1 MVWFV
6 KLFGLL
12 MVAMGAV
19 YLVKPVVMKKLMRF
33 WTTGNR
39 LYLGGFLALLI
50 GIIFIFT
57 APRCE
62 LTWYVV
68 IMGIIAL
75 AKGIF
80 SFVLGKKRVHAIID
94 KWTHSSV
101 STLRLLAV
109 IVLILGALL
118 VYAT

>member
-1 MVWFV
+1 MVWLI

-12 MVAMGAV
+12 MVAMGAI
-19 YLVKPVVMKKLMRF
+19 YLVKPAVMKKLMRF

-50 GIIFIFT
+50 GVIFIFT
-57 APRCE
+57 APRCA
-62 LTWYVV
+62 LAWYV
-68 IMGIIAL
+68 ILIGLIAL
-75 AKGIF
+75 AKGIL
-80 SFVLGKKRVHAIID
+80 SFVLGKKKIHAIID

-101 STLRLLAV
+101 STLRILAAV
-109 IVLILGALL
+109 VLILGALL